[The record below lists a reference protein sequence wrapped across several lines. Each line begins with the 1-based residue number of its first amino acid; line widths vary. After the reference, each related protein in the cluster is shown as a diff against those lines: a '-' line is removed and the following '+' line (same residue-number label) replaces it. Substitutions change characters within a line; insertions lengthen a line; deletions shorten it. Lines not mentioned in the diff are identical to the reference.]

1 MLPEDDRLWLLCVLV
16 MFPLVCRI
24 ILGYFTCDYSYVVSL
39 RRYVSFVDL
48 VDTLFTFIGYVIA
61 DFALLIIVCLLDEV

>member
-1 MLPEDDRLWLLCVLV
+1 
-16 MFPLVCRI
+16 MFPLVRSI

-39 RRYVSFVDL
+39 RCYVSFVDL
-48 VDTLFTFIGYVIA
+48 VYTLFTFIGYVIA